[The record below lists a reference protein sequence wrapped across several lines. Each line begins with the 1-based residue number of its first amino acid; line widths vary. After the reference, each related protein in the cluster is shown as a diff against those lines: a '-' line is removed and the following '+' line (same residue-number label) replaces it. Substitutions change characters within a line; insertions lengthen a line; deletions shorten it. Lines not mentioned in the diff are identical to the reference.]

1 MTSLPQ
7 KLVLINRTSYT
18 NATLKQK
25 RLIME
30 RYFSMTVIASAMLV
44 GCASTSNTSNDVA
57 NAYQS
62 INSQQLAEHI
72 KVLASDEF
80 GGRAPSSKGEE
91 LTLAY
96 LTDQF
101 KALGFQPGN
110 GDSFLQEVP
119 LVSLEADSNMVLT
132 IGGKDY
138 QYKKDMVMGS
148 SRISAKQ
155 SIKDSEL
162 VFVGY
167 GVNAPEYNWNDYE
180 GLDVEGKTVV
190 MLVNDPGFATKNP
203 DLFTG
208 DAMTYYGRWT
218 YKYEEASRQG
228 AAGAII
234 IHETAPAS
242 YPWSVVENSWS
253 GEQFGFQ
260 KENNNM
266 DRVAV
271 EGWVTSDVAK
281 ELFTKAGL
289 DFDTMKENAAKG
301 AYHVDMGDLTAS
313 VEVNN
318 TIKKSISYNFI
329 ATLPGSEKPNEHI
342 IYSAHWDHLG
352 TDKTRKGDQIYNGAH
367 DNATGTAGLIEVAE
381 AFATLPQH
389 PSRSM
394 TFLAVTAE
402 EQGLLG
408 SKYYA
413 ANPVIPASQT
423 VANINMDSLNLLGK
437 VKDISVVGIGKSEM
451 DSLLET
457 AAKDQG
463 RTVSGDP
470 KPSSGG
476 YYRSDHF
483 AFANMGVPAMYAG
496 GGSEALDE
504 ETANY
509 RKRMSLVLR
518 GCYHQPCDRYRD
530 EWDLSGAIQDLQL
543 FYQVGFDIS
552 EREEWPKWNTN
563 SEFQR
568 K

>member
-1 MTSLPQ
+1 M
-7 KLVLINRTSYT
+7 K
-18 NATLKQK
+18 
-25 RLIME
+25 
-30 RYFSMTVIASAMLV
+30 RYFSLTLLATAVLA
-44 GCASTSNTSNDVA
+44 GCATTSLTSDDVSKGY
-57 NAYQS
+57 NS
-62 INSQQLAEHI
+62 INAEQLAEHV

-96 LTDQF
+96 LTTEF
-101 KALGFQPGN
+101 KKLGFQPGN

-119 LVSLEADSNMVLT
+119 LVSLEADPDMVLN
-132 IGGKDY
+132 IGGKAY

-148 SRISAKQ
+148 SRISEQQ

-167 GVNAPEYNWNDYE
+167 GVNAPEYNWNDYA
-180 GLDVEGKTVV
+180 GLDVTGKTVV
-190 MLVNDPGFATKNP
+190 MLVNDPGFATKDP
-203 DLFTG
+203 ALFTG

-266 DRVAV
+266 DRVTV
-271 EGWVTSDVAK
+271 EGWVTADVAK

-289 DFDTMKENAAKG
+289 DFETAKANAAKG

-313 VEVNN
+313 VAVKN

-329 ATLPGSEKPNEHI
+329 ATLPGSEKADEHI

-352 TDKTRKGDQIYNGAH
+352 TDKNRKGDQIYNGAH

-381 AFATLPQH
+381 AFASLPKH

-413 ANPVIPASQT
+413 ANPVIPANKT

-437 VKDISVVGIGKSEM
+437 VKDISVVGLGKSEM
-451 DSLLET
+451 DSLLAV
-457 AAKDQG
+457 AAKAQG

-483 AFANMGVPAMYAG
+483 AFANMGIPAMYAG

-530 EWDLSGAIQDLQL
+530 EWDLSGAVQDLQL

-552 EREEWPKWNTN
+552 EQAQWPTWNKN

>member
-1 MTSLPQ
+1 M
-7 KLVLINRTSYT
+7 K
-18 NATLKQK
+18 
-25 RLIME
+25 
-30 RYFSMTVIASAMLV
+30 RYFPLTVLASAILA
-44 GCASTSNTSNDVA
+44 GCASTSITSSDVEK
-57 NAYQS
+57 AYQS
-62 INSQQLAEHI
+62 INAEQLAEHI

-96 LTDQF
+96 LTEQF
-101 KALGFQPGN
+101 KALGFKPGN

-119 LVSLEADSNMVLT
+119 LVSLEADSNMVLS

-180 GLDVEGKTVV
+180 GLDVKGKTVV

-271 EGWVTSDVAK
+271 EGWVTTDVAK

-289 DFDTMKENAAKG
+289 DFDTMKANAAKG

-381 AFATLPQH
+381 AFATLPEH

-413 ANPVIPASQT
+413 AHPVIPASQT

-457 AAKDQG
+457 AAKAQG

-530 EWDLSGAIQDLQL
+530 EWDLSGAVQDLQL

-552 EREEWPKWNTN
+552 ERKEWPTWNAT

>member
-1 MTSLPQ
+1 M
-7 KLVLINRTSYT
+7 K
-18 NATLKQK
+18 
-25 RLIME
+25 
-30 RYFSMTVIASAMLV
+30 RYFSLTLITTAILA
-44 GCASTSNTSNDVA
+44 GCATTSITSDDVA
-57 NAYQS
+57 KGYNS
-62 INSQQLAEHI
+62 IQADEIAKHV

-80 GGRAPSSKGEE
+80 GGRAPSSEGEK
-91 LTLAY
+91 LTLDY
-96 LTDQF
+96 LTKEF
-101 KALGFQPGN
+101 TALGFEPGN
-110 GDSFLQEVP
+110 GDSFFQEVP
-119 LVSLEADSNMVLT
+119 LVSLEADSDMVLN

-148 SRISAKQ
+148 SRISAQ
-155 SIKDSEL
+155 EGIENSEL

-180 GLDVEGKTVV
+180 GLDVKGKTVV
-190 MLVNDPGFATKNP
+190 MLVNDPGFATKDP
-203 DLFTG
+203 ALFTG

-253 GEQFGFQ
+253 GEQFGFV

-271 EGWVTSDVAK
+271 EGWVTVDVAK
-281 ELFTKAGL
+281 ELFSKAGL
-289 DFDTMKENAAKG
+289 DFETAKANAAKG
-301 AYHVDMGDLTAS
+301 AYHVDMGDLTAT
-313 VEVNN
+313 VNVKN
-318 TIKKSISYNFI
+318 TIKKSVSYNFI
-329 ATLPGSEKPNEHI
+329 ATLPGSKTPDEHI

-352 TDKTRKGDQIYNGAH
+352 TDKNRKGDQIYNGAH
-367 DNATGTAGLIEVAE
+367 DNATGTAGMIEVAE
-381 AFATLPQH
+381 AFTKLGKRPD
-389 PSRSM
+389 RSM

-413 ANPVIPASQT
+413 ANPVIPANKT

-437 VKDISVVGIGKSEM
+437 VKDISVVGIGKSQM
-451 DSLLET
+451 DELLAT

-496 GGSEALDE
+496 GGTQAFDD

-530 EWDLSGAIQDLQL
+530 EWDLSGAVQDLQL
-543 FYQVGFDIS
+543 FYKVGFDIS
-552 EREEWPKWNTN
+552 QQTQWPTWNEN

-568 K
+568 KK

>member
-1 MTSLPQ
+1 M
-7 KLVLINRTSYT
+7 K
-18 NATLKQK
+18 
-25 RLIME
+25 
-30 RYFSMTVIASAMLV
+30 RYFSLTLIAGAVLA
-44 GCASTSNTSNDVA
+44 GCATTSITPTDVT
-57 NAYQS
+57 NGYNS
-62 INSQQLAEHI
+62 IKADELAAHI

-80 GGRAPSSKGEE
+80 GGRAPSSEGEK
-91 LTLAY
+91 LTLDY
-96 LTDQF
+96 LTTQF

-119 LVSLEADSNMVLT
+119 LVSLEADSNMVLS

-148 SRISAKQ
+148 SRISAQ
-155 SIKDSEL
+155 EGIENSEL

-180 GLDVEGKTVV
+180 GLDVKGKTVV
-190 MLVNDPGFATKNP
+190 MLVNDPGFATKDP
-203 DLFTG
+203 ALFTG

-271 EGWVTSDVAK
+271 EGWVTTDVAK
-281 ELFTKAGL
+281 ELFAKAGL
-289 DFDTMKENAAKG
+289 DFETAKANAAKG
-301 AYHVDMGDLTAS
+301 AYNVDMGDLTAS
-313 VEVNN
+313 VNVKN
-318 TIKKSISYNFI
+318 TIKKSVSYNFI
-329 ATLPGSEKPNEHI
+329 ATLPGSEKADEHV

-352 TDKTRKGDQIYNGAH
+352 TDTTRKGDQIYNGAH

-381 AFATLPQH
+381 AFTKLPKH
-389 PSRSM
+389 PTRSM

-413 ANPVIPASQT
+413 ANPVIAADKT

-437 VKDISVVGIGKSEM
+437 VKDMNVVGLGKSQM
-451 DSLLET
+451 DDLLAK
-457 AAKDQG
+457 AAKEQG
-463 RTVSGDP
+463 RTIAGDP

-483 AFANMGVPAMYAG
+483 SFAKQGVPALYAEG
-496 GGSEALDE
+496 GDE
-504 ETANY
+504 PLNEEVAKY
-509 RKRMSLVLR
+509 RKRMKVIKT
-518 GCYHQPCDRYRD
+518 GCYHQVCDEYRED
-530 EWDLSGAIQDLQL
+530 WDLGGVVEDTQML
-543 FYQVGFDIS
+543 FDVGVNVANADK
-552 EREEWPKWNTN
+552 WPAWRST

-568 K
+568 TH

>member
-1 MTSLPQ
+1 M
-7 KLVLINRTSYT
+7 K
-18 NATLKQK
+18 
-25 RLIME
+25 
-30 RYFSMTVIASAMLV
+30 RYFSLTLITTAILA
-44 GCASTSNTSNDVA
+44 GCATTSITSDDVA
-57 NAYQS
+57 KGYNS
-62 INSQQLAEHI
+62 IQADEIAKHV

-80 GGRAPSSKGEE
+80 GGRAPSSEGEK
-91 LTLAY
+91 LTLDY
-96 LTDQF
+96 LTKEF
-101 KALGFQPGN
+101 TALGFEPGN
-110 GDSFLQEVP
+110 GDSFFQEVP
-119 LVSLEADSNMVLT
+119 LVSLEADSDMVLN

-148 SRISAKQ
+148 SRISAQ
-155 SIKDSEL
+155 EGIENSEL

-180 GLDVEGKTVV
+180 GLDVKGKTVV
-190 MLVNDPGFATKNP
+190 MLVNDPGFATKDPN
-203 DLFTG
+203 LFTG

-253 GEQFGFQ
+253 GEQFGFV
-260 KENNNM
+260 KDNNNM

-271 EGWVTSDVAK
+271 EGWVTVDVAK

-289 DFDTMKENAAKG
+289 YFDTAKAEAAKG
-301 AYHVDMGDLTAS
+301 AYHVDMGDLAAT
-313 VEVNN
+313 VNVKN
-318 TIKKSISYNFI
+318 TIKKSVSYNFI
-329 ATLPGSEKPNEHI
+329 ATLPGSKTPDEHI

-352 TDKTRKGDQIYNGAH
+352 TDKNRKGDQIYNGAH
-367 DNATGTAGLIEVAE
+367 DNATGTAGMIEVAE
-381 AFATLPQH
+381 AFTKLGKRPD
-389 PSRSM
+389 RSM

-413 ANPVIPASQT
+413 ANPVIPANKT

-437 VKDISVVGIGKSEM
+437 VKDISVVGIGKSQM
-451 DSLLET
+451 DELLAT
-457 AAKDQG
+457 AAKEQG

-496 GGSEALDE
+496 GGSEAFDE

-530 EWDLSGAIQDLQL
+530 EWDLSGAVQDLQL
-543 FYQVGFDIS
+543 FYKVGFDIS
-552 EREEWPKWNTN
+552 QQTQWPTWNEN